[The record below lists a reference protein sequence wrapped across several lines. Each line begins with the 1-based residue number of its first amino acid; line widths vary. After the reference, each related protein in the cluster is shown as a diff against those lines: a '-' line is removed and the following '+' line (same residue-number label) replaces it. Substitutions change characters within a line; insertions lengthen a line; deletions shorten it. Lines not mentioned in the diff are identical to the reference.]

1 MQYAIDS
8 IHAQLGTF
16 LACTYL
22 EVTMRRKI
30 DWAEA
35 NAACEAL
42 TENEDSLTRNIVT
55 RLAEKWTLW
64 TMAEL
69 AAAEAPMR
77 FSRLLER
84 VEGVSQ
90 KSLTK
95 VLRQLE
101 RDGLVTR
108 VVFAQVPPR
117 VEYEITD
124 LALEMLELVHPL
136 WQWASTHVG
145 KFQAAQAGYDLRH
158 TAKSG
163 RE

>member
-1 MQYAIDS
+1 MK
-8 IHAQLGTF
+8 TP
-16 LACTYL
+16 TR
-22 EVTMRRKI
+22 MN
-30 DWAEA
+30 WAEA

-42 TENEDSLTRNIVT
+42 TEQEDSLTRNIVT

-64 TMAEL
+64 TLAEL
-69 AAAEAPMR
+69 AEADAPMR

-117 VEYEITD
+117 VEYTITE

-136 WQWASTHVG
+136 WRWAAANVA
-145 KFQAAQAGYDLRH
+145 KFQTAHTTYDQH
-158 TAKSG
+158 HPTTKQ
-163 RE
+163 

>member
-1 MQYAIDS
+1 MNK
-8 IHAQLGTF
+8 
-16 LACTYL
+16 
-22 EVTMRRKI
+22 RI
-30 DWAEA
+30 DWVEA

-42 TENEDSLTRNIVT
+42 DENEDSLTRDIVT

-64 TMAEL
+64 TLAEL
-69 AAAEAPMR
+69 AAEEAPLR

-108 VVFAQVPPR
+108 VVFAEVPPR
-117 VEYEITD
+117 VEYAITEI
-124 LALEMLELVHPL
+124 ALEMLELVHPL
-136 WQWASTHVG
+136 WKWAATNVG
-145 KFQAAQAGYDLRH
+145 KFKAAQAGYDSRQ
-158 TAKSG
+158 TAKTT
-163 RE
+163 

>member
-1 MQYAIDS
+1 MDK
-8 IHAQLGTF
+8 
-16 LACTYL
+16 
-22 EVTMRRKI
+22 RI

-35 NAACEAL
+35 NTACEAL
-42 TENEDSLTRNIVT
+42 TENEDSLTRDIVM

-64 TMAEL
+64 TLAEL
-69 AAAEAPMR
+69 AEANAPMR
-77 FSRLLER
+77 FSRLMER

-108 VVFAQVPPR
+108 VVFAEVPPR
-117 VEYEITD
+117 VEYAITE

-136 WQWASTHVG
+136 WKWAATNVA
-145 KFQAAQAGYDLRH
+145 KFQAAQAAYDQLHTPSNGATDGKQVRH
-158 TAKSG
+158 SLAPSKL
-163 RE
+163 